1 MSLRDFFT
9 ADRIDLISE
18 YQEKWRRVYLDTQ
31 PIDRIKAAA
40 AVQQAYRV
48 MGKPE
53 PEIIFCP
60 SPRAALDRLQ
70 IYISQVDDPPP
81 SVPMSADEA
90 RDYHNSFQ
98 FRIDGAWIIFKSIV
112 AWIIYKS
119 IGKGQKVRLNTVFK
133 LLEDLENSQFTSL
146 QEYIGTILPKNLTS
160 QPIVEYDRLVWDS
173 TFRKIEEQTRRNFPE
188 QEQEDVSINFS
199 SMSSMFERQTPW
211 FPGKGLVSIF
221 LLKKMSASSILTN
234 IKIIDESGVPN
245 DTTEFYN
252 SISAAELAFLSKN
265 PPICTWHLTK
275 SCTWID
281 FAISVLN
288 FPYNR
293 EKWWALKELT
303 EQCGWIFA
311 MSKFC
316 IVCDRPA
323 NNN

>member
-9 ADRIDLISE
+9 DDRIDLISE
-18 YQEKWRRVYLDTQ
+18 YQEKWRRIYLDTQ

-70 IYISQVDDPPP
+70 IYISLYDPPP

-90 RDYHNSFQ
+90 RDYYNSFQ
-98 FRIDGAWIIFKSIV
+98 YWADGAWKIFKSF
-112 AWIIYKS
+112 
-119 IGKGQKVRLNTVFK
+119 GEGQKARSSTLLK
-133 LLEDLENSQFTSL
+133 LKRDLEDSQLTSL
-146 QEYIGTILPKNLTS
+146 EEYIGTILPKNLTS
-160 QPIVEYDRLVWDS
+160 QQIVEYCRLA
-173 TFRKIEEQTRRNFPE
+173 EPRRNLSE
-188 QEQEDVSINFS
+188 QEQEDLPINFS
-199 SMSSMFERQTPW
+199 SMFERKIPW

-221 LLKKMSASSILTN
+221 LLKQTIASQIIMN
-234 IKIIDESGVPN
+234 VKIIDESRVAN
-245 DTTEFYN
+245 DIIEFYI
-252 SISAAELAFLSKN
+252 SISAAELEFLSEN
-265 PPICTWHLTK
+265 PPIEPLGLTD
-275 SCTWID
+275 SCMWID

-288 FPYNR
+288 FPYDR